1 MEVFWS
7 SSSSSASNEA
17 GAKLL
22 LVQVF
27 CGQGVL
33 CRVLLDSS
41 FAMETSE
48 WHVFQA
54 ASSKSWPRG
63 RPLPHGLHVVLPFLL
78 DGGSKFELEFCW
90 TALKVKKRLGGL
102 SFWYC
107 LKAGVDEGG
116 KMVSF
121 FLVQN
126 SEVLE
131 EETWFRIQVVNFMVD
146 GVTYSSSFK
155 SLDFGD
161 LMTKLFFIDKH
172 FDLILTQ
179 HKHTS

>member
-1 MEVFWS
+1 MEVFW

-107 LKAGVDEGG
+107 LKAGVGEGG
-116 KMVSF
+116 KWSLF
-121 FLVQN
+121 F
-126 SEVLE
+126 
-131 EETWFRIQVVNFMVD
+131 WFRTQ
-146 GVTYSSSFK
+146 K
-155 SLDFGD
+155 SLKKRHDFEFRLSISWWMGSHIHRRS
-161 LMTKLFFIDKH
+161 KV
-172 FDLILTQ
+172 
-179 HKHTS
+179 

>member
-1 MEVFWS
+1 MEVFWSS

-90 TALKVKKRLGGL
+90 TALKVKKRLGGV

-116 KMVSF
+116 KWSLFSGSELRSPWRRDMISNSGCQFHGGWGHIFIV
-121 FLVQN
+121 VQK
-126 SEVLE
+126 SRLW
-131 EETWFRIQVVNFMVD
+131 WFD
-146 GVTYSSSFK
+146 
-155 SLDFGD
+155 
-161 LMTKLFFIDKH
+161 DKTVFYWQTFW
-172 FDLILTQ
+172 FDLYPA
-179 HKHTS
+179 